1 MNDDVRS
8 EVRLVHYSDF
18 VIPLPFCHSNF
29 VIQASKR
36 GGDAGERRFA
46 AHALTSSPATAEFD
60 PPAIP
65 LLPRFRAL
73 SAFEPTHTIMVEQTW
88 RSVRSDVNGP
98 PTVERDGFGVI
109 YFEARPAH

>member
-1 MNDDVRS
+1 MSRS
-8 EVRLVHYSDF
+8 LFRFRHSSVRLLFSF
-18 VIPLPFCHSNF
+18 QCRNG
-29 VIQASKR
+29 A
-36 GGDAGERRFA
+36 GDAGERRFA
-46 AHALTSSPATAEFD
+46 AHALTSSPATAEID

-65 LLPRFRAL
+65 LLPGFRAL

>member
-8 EVRLVHYSDF
+8 EGRLVHYSDF
-18 VIPLPFCHSNF
+18 VI
-29 VIQASKR
+29 QASDCCSPSSVETGR
-36 GGDAGERRFA
+36 VAGERRFA

-88 RSVRSDVNGP
+88 RSVRSDVNGS